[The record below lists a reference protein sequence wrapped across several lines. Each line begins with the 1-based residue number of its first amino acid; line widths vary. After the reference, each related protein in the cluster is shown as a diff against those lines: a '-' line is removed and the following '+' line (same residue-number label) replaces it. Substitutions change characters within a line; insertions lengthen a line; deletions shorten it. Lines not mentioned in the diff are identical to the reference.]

1 MPNSPQ
7 WPELQPKTR
16 NGFTFTEYLSEPF
29 LNEFLSHSLE
39 SLQQAATTIAAI
51 KPIFLGILQK
61 SLPSRSEDFSLP
73 FVNGRSDGERRKEK
87 TCTSCRSEVLQEVK
101 MCQSESKTKCD
112 SGCVEAR

>member
-73 FVNGRSDGERRKEK
+73 FVNERRRRKKSRKEK
-87 TCTSCRSEVLQEVK
+87 TQVLQEVK
-101 MCQSESKTKCD
+101 MCQSESKAKCD